1 MNSGKDT
8 IAAISTPLMSG
19 GIGIIRISGPQAK
32 LIAGKVFKSRHGSLD
47 GLEGYRALFGKIYD
61 GGEVVDECVA
71 LNYNAPASYTGE
83 DVVELSC
90 HGGVFLLKKVLS
102 LILNAGARLA
112 EPGEFSKRAFLNG
125 KMDLSQAEAVMDII
139 SAKNSQALR
148 AANAMKDGALSRKIS
163 DMRHLLTGTTA
174 HLSAWIDFP
183 DDDIPQVETD
193 EIKSDILKIIK
204 DIDALLS
211 SYDSGVIMREGI
223 PTVIAG
229 RPNAGK
235 STIMNL
241 ISGQEK
247 SIVTDI
253 EGTTRDIIEETVM
266 AGGIMLRLADTA
278 GLRHTGDVVEK
289 IGVRKTHESIEN
301 AGLILAVF
309 DGSKQLCKEDLD
321 LCEACRGRAAVAII
335 NKDDLEKQIDESYIR
350 KHFRYV
356 VNICAKERKGL
367 KNLTQA
373 IAEAADYSE
382 LDASEGMLANERQK
396 GCAVRARGSLMQA
409 LREMEAG
416 QTPDIVCVLLDEALS
431 ALFEMSGELA
441 TDAVVDEIFSNFC
454 IGK

>member
-8 IAAISTPLMSG
+8 IAAIATPLAGG

-32 LIAGKVFKSRHGSLD
+32 SVAGRVFKSKHGSLD
-47 GLEGYRALFGKIYD
+47 ELEGYRALFGRIYD
-61 GGEVVDECVA
+61 GSETVDECVA

-102 LILNAGARLA
+102 LILGAGARLA

-148 AANAMKDGALSRKIS
+148 AANAMKYGALSRKIG
-163 DMRHLLTGTTA
+163 DMRQRLTDTAA

-183 DDDIPQVETD
+183 DDDIPQVESD
-193 EIKSDILKIIK
+193 EVKSDIKSIIK
-204 DIDALLS
+204 NIDTLLN

-241 ISGQEK
+241 LTGLER

-253 EGTTRDIIEETVM
+253 EGTTRDIIEETVT
-266 AGGIMLRLADTA
+266 AGGIMLRLSDTA
-278 GLRHTGDVVEK
+278 GLRSTSDEVERL
-289 IGVRKTHESIEN
+289 GVKKTYESIEN

-309 DGSKQLCKEDLD
+309 DGSRQLCSEDME
-321 LCEACRGRAAVAII
+321 LCRLCRDRAAVAVI
-335 NKDDLEKQIDESYIR
+335 NKDDLEKQIDEDYIR
-350 KHFRYV
+350 KHFKYSV
-356 VNICAKERKGL
+356 SICAKMKKGL
-367 KNLTQA
+367 NNLIQA
-373 IAEAADYSE
+373 IAEAADCPG
-382 LDASEGMLANERQK
+382 LDASEGMLANDRQK
-396 GCAVRARGSLMQA
+396 DCAVRAREELSQA
-409 LREMEAG
+409 LSEMESG

-431 ALFEMSGELA
+431 ALLEMSGELA
-441 TDAVVDEIFSNFC
+441 TDAVVDEIFSKFC